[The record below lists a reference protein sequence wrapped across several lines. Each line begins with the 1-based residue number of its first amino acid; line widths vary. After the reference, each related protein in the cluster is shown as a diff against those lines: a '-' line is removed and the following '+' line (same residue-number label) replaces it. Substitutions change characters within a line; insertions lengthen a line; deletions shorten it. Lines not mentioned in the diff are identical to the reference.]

1 MKQIVNEDTKWHVL
15 NLRYVRAFSVAPQ
28 LESSGIRT
36 FVPPVVTNMLFA
48 NVSEAGMKNFITHN
62 AIGEKMSFMRSRET
76 GKPIVVRDSDM
87 DLFMK
92 ICAAFETPIVMAE
105 KPELKLG
112 DHVRI
117 KEGPLKGAEGN
128 VVRIK
133 KNKRVLI
140 NIGNVLWVATGYMTP
155 DQLEVIVERDN

>member
-1 MKQIVNEDTKWHVL
+1 
-15 NLRYVRAFSVAPQ
+15 
-28 LESSGIRT
+28 
-36 FVPPVVTNMLFA
+36 MLFA
-48 NVSEAGMKNFITHN
+48 NVSEAGMKDFITHN

-92 ICAAFETPIVMAE
+92 ICAAFEAPIVMAE